1 MLHRSFMAA
10 LDNVGGKGWPATFH
24 RRAGAWV
31 LLLAVL
37 VLLLPPLGGG
47 TGALAAPPPQPTV
60 TAAVYGQPLLAVS
73 AATPD
78 VVAGVA
84 AGVTGTLR
92 DAAGDPV
99 PYATVDLSTSA
110 GTVQPATVTT
120 DVYGKFNSVFDAPAV
135 ASGMATVTAVSGTSV
150 GSATFAVT
158 AGPAPGV
165 SLDLAQAVTTAGGSV
180 TVSGSVYRADG
191 TPAGNVAVDLSASA
205 GTPVSTA
212 AQTGAGGAYVFTFVP
227 PSVPGPVLLQVSAPG
242 VGASAT
248 SVLVLAAAAPTGTSA
263 AFSLGGGGAVAG
275 GAGTSTPDVTATASG
290 GAGALAVAE
299 YGGTVPSGASGL
311 PGATLYFTAGVSAG
325 STFTSVALQSCGSSG
340 TLSWWSNGGWTPVTP
355 TGQVGSCMEA
365 GPFASGGNASP
376 AVADFASGPLFA
388 VGGVGGTATVDPAQ
402 STVSASPTSVP
413 DTGTS
418 TATVTVTLLDS
429 QGNPVSGKSVSLAL
443 SSGASSA
450 ISAASGASNTSGVVT
465 FTVADTVSETVTYT
479 ATDATDGIPLQ
490 QTATVAFAPPSSAS
504 PAQSTVSASPT
515 AVPDNGTST
524 ATVTVTL
531 LDSQGNPVS
540 GKSVSLSQSSGASSL
555 ISAASGASDTS
566 GVVTFTVT
574 DTVSET
580 VTYTATDTTDGIPLQ
595 QTATVAFAPPS
606 SLPVDAAQSTV
617 YASPSSVPDDGA
629 TPATIEVTLL
639 DSQGSPVSGKTVT
652 LTQSSGA
659 SSAISPASGV
669 SDSSGMVTFTVTDA
683 VPETVTY
690 TAADTTDGITLPQT
704 ATVDFVAAVTTTAAP
719 VVTSISPT
727 SGPAAGGTT
736 VTITGSGFTNAYA
749 AYFGAVAATSFD
761 PISDSQITA
770 VSPAGTAGDTVD
782 VTVDTGNGTS
792 ATSAADQFTYGGT
805 AATASTTV
813 TSAGGTLATTDGA
826 FTMTVAA
833 GALAAGQTL
842 ALTESCA
849 APSATPTGF
858 VAASCVFTMSG
869 GALATPQTATLAYQ
883 ASALAGLPADR
894 ISVYAQTASG
904 GWSFLPTA
912 IDTTAGTASAAL
924 PGPGTYVALAAT
936 TQFTDVGASYW
947 AAPDIDTLVAAGVA
961 TGYPD
966 GTFDPS
972 GALTRAEFV
981 KMLAL
986 TLRLPTA
993 TAGPDFADVPTSSWF
1008 APFVAEAA
1016 TAGLVKGV
1024 TATEFD
1030 PNAPLTRQDAA
1041 VTIARALQLT
1051 GGAAL
1056 TFADAGQVAS
1066 WAQSG
1071 VRAAVA
1077 AGYLAGFPDG
1087 MLRPLQPITRAQA
1100 AKVLAAVIDHDAP

>member
-263 AFSLGGGGAVAG
+263 AFSLAGGGAVAG

-299 YGGTVPSGASGL
+299 YGGTVPPGASGL

-402 STVSASPTSVP
+402 STVSASPT
-413 DTGTS
+413 
-418 TATVTVTLLDS
+418 
-429 QGNPVSGKSVSLAL
+429 
-443 SSGASSA
+443 
-450 ISAASGASNTSGVVT
+450 
-465 FTVADTVSETVTYT
+465 
-479 ATDATDGIPLQ
+479 
-490 QTATVAFAPPSSAS
+490 
-504 PAQSTVSASPT
+504 

-540 GKSVSLSQSSGASSL
+540 GKGVSLSQSSGASSS
-555 ISAASGASDTS
+555 ISAASGASNTS

-770 VSPAGTAGDTVD
+770 VSPAGTSGDTVD

-805 AATASTTV
+805 AATASKTV

-849 APSATPTGF
+849 APSATPTAF